1 MIGQVAG
8 SNGDVEMAPLR
19 GSIQRASFTG
29 LKKDGRYTVKV
40 NFVLCVQYQIS
51 TLHNLHITS
60 TISTISTQVRTVVNG
75 KTICQVAAE
84 IKEDAENMPT
94 ETKEAPM

>member
-19 GSIQRASFTG
+19 GSIQRAFFTG

-40 NFVLCVQYQIS
+40 SFVYNI
-51 TLHNLHITS
+51 
-60 TISTISTQVRTVVNG
+60 
-75 KTICQVAAE
+75 
-84 IKEDAENMPT
+84 
-94 ETKEAPM
+94 

>member
-1 MIGQVAG
+1 MAGIWSRDQCSHVIGQVAG

-40 NFVLCVQYQIS
+40 SFVYSIY
-51 TLHNLHITS
+51 IT
-60 TISTISTQVRTVVNG
+60 
-75 KTICQVAAE
+75 
-84 IKEDAENMPT
+84 
-94 ETKEAPM
+94 

>member
-40 NFVLCVQYQIS
+40 TFVYNIKY
-51 TLHNLHITS
+51 LHCI
-60 TISTISTQVRTVVNG
+60 IYI
-75 KTICQVAAE
+75 
-84 IKEDAENMPT
+84 
-94 ETKEAPM
+94 